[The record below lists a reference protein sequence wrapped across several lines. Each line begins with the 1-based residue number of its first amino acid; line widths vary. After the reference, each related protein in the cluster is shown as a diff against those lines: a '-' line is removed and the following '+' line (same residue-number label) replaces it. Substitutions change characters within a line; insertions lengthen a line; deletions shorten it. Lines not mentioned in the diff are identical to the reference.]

1 MVHSK
6 YLSHSFACKLNG
18 PFCDQKDQ
26 KQPPFPTGSL
36 FKIWL
41 LHFFMAA
48 ERKREK
54 KAQPVLM
61 LCLQV
66 VFHSKG
72 HSVFPQPMHGCA
84 RIIHFYHFQLLF
96 PSLTT
101 NISHSATVFYW
112 PPYSAKLIV
121 RGTLDILSCF
131 FLCSGRHEN
140 TQQGFHYVLALVL
153 KGEITSQPVRV
164 VMHHEQFLLYCTF
177 LHISI

>member
-1 MVHSK
+1 MPVSCSQLNWKQKEQIEMVHSK

-18 PFCDQKDQ
+18 PFCNQKNQ
-26 KQPPFPTGSL
+26 KQPPFPTGGL

-48 ERKREK
+48 ERKK
-54 KAQPVLM
+54 HKPVLM

-72 HSVFPQPMHGCA
+72 HNVFPWLMHGCA
-84 RIIHFYHFQLLF
+84 RIIHFYHFRLLF

-121 RGTLDILSCF
+121 RGTLGILLCF

-140 TQQGFHYVLALVL
+140 TQ
-153 KGEITSQPVRV
+153 
-164 VMHHEQFLLYCTF
+164 
-177 LHISI
+177 